1 MDRLKVL
8 VMALAVFSSFSMK
21 AQIFINTGNP
31 DLNNYVKQDSNAVI
45 WDGGKNI
52 PMPKNIPAESPAT
65 TKASSIPADKSSVA
79 TKSDHTTK
87 KHITSKTD
95 NEDLNSINHP
105 SPSRTE
111 KTSQAKAEPTT
122 KNTVAKTTVKT
133 EKPARTDK
141 TNASNQ
147 PVKPREEQTQAP
159 VIHKEP
165 VPDYPSDALVGHCYA
180 RCLSPD
186 IYELKED
193 VVIDKPASVKTE
205 IVPATYI
212 TVMDTVVMVP
222 EGKRIIT
229 IPAQYETVSENKL
242 VAPPTQKWVKTG
254 NSKNCFSTNP
264 KDCEIW
270 ELKQFDAVYQKV
282 SRKVEV
288 VPASVREEIIPA
300 VTQVVPRQ
308 KIVQPSREV
317 KTEIPVTYKTIMKK
331 VLVKRGGNYEWKEI
345 LCEKDVTESRINQI
359 QEALIREGYDPGP
372 VDNQMG
378 EATKQS
384 IIKFQKDK
392 GLPVGNLN
400 IETLKALGVN

>member
-1 MDRLKVL
+1 MNRLTVL
-8 VMALAVFSSFSMK
+8 VVALAVFSSLSLK

-31 DLNNYVKQDSNAVI
+31 DLKEYVKQDSNAVI

-52 PMPKNIPAESPAT
+52 PIPPNVPQETQTATQSAPAT
-65 TKASSIPADKSSVA
+65 A
-79 TKSDHTTK
+79 THTATAVKQDQPVK
-87 KHITSKTD
+87 KHLTVKAD
-95 NEDLNSINHP
+95 NNDLNSINHP
-105 SPSRTE
+105 SVAHTDHNAG
-111 KTSQAKAEPTT
+111 QAKATT
-122 KNTVAKTTVKT
+122 APKTTAAKPRVRADHT
-133 EKPARTDK
+133 ERA
-141 TNASNQ
+141 NAENA
-147 PVKPREEQTQAP
+147 PVKMHDEQPATAP
-159 VIHKEP
+159 AIHKEP
-165 VPDYPSDALVGHCYA
+165 VPDYPADAQVGHCYA

-193 VVIDKPASVKTE
+193 VVVDKPASVKTE
-205 IVPATYI
+205 VIPATYV

-229 IPAQYETVSENKL
+229 IPAQYETVVENKL
-242 VAPPTQKWVKTG
+242 VSPATQKWVKTG
-254 NSKNCFSTNP
+254 SSKNCFSTNP

-288 VPASVREEIIPA
+288 VPASVQEEIIPA

-308 KIVQPSREV
+308 RIVKPSETV

-331 VLVKRGGNYEWKEI
+331 VLVKKGGTYEWKEI

-378 EATKQS
+378 EATKQC

-400 IETLKALGVN
+400 METLKALGVN

>member
-8 VMALAVFSSFSMK
+8 VMALAVFSSVSMK

-52 PMPKNIPAESPAT
+52 PMPKNIPAEAPAT
-65 TKASSIPADKSSVA
+65 KNTNTNQAPTNTSVA
-79 TKSDHTTK
+79 VKTEHTTK

-105 SPSRTE
+105 APTHTETAVKTKTESSPKTTAAKTSPKADKPARTE
-111 KTSQAKAEPTT
+111 KTNAANQAVRSRDE
-122 KNTVAKTTVKT
+122 
-133 EKPARTDK
+133 
-141 TNASNQ
+141 
-147 PVKPREEQTQAP
+147 QAP
-159 VIHKEP
+159 VTRKEP
-165 VPDYPSDALVGHCYA
+165 VPDYPSDAQVGHCYA

-186 IYELKED
+186 IYDLKEE
-193 VVIDKPASVKTE
+193 VVVDKPASVRTE
-205 IVPATYI
+205 IIPATYI

-229 IPAQYETVSENKL
+229 IPAQYENVSENKL
-242 VAPPTQKWVKTG
+242 VSPPTQKWVKTG

-282 SRKVEV
+282 NRKVEV

-308 KIVQPSREV
+308 KIVEPSREV
-317 KTEIPVTYKTIMKK
+317 KTEIPVTYKTMMKK
-331 VLVKRGGNYEWKEI
+331 VLVKRGGSYEWKEI

-359 QEALIREGYDPGP
+359 QQALIREGYDPGP

-384 IIKFQKDK
+384 IVKFQKDK

-400 IETLKALGVN
+400 METLKALGVN